1 VLELVVVQATLD
13 IQAELEN
20 GQAPLTILVA
30 VEVVLVVL
38 VVMQETQEMDGQEMV
53 VMEFNFLLLSEI
65 QHLHLLQLLGQDQV
79 IKYQVD

>member
-1 VLELVVVQATLD
+1 VLELVVVQAILE

-20 GQAPLTILVA
+20 GQPLLTILVA

-38 VVMQETQEMDGQEMV
+38 VLMQEFLQMDGQEMV
-53 VMEFNFLLLSEI
+53 VMEFKFLLLSEI
-65 QHLHLLQLLGQDQV
+65 QNLHLLQLLGQVQV